1 VAFIDGHRARFGVEP
16 ICRVL
21 SEHGVPI
28 APSTCYAARRR
39 AVSARATRDAAVL
52 AEIRRVRADR
62 ALGRGVY
69 GARKVFH
76 QLARDGGVDARPVP
90 RCQVE
95 RLMRAD
101 GLRGS
106 VPGMAVRTT
115 RADPSVT
122 RPPDLVHRDFTARA
136 VNLLWLVDFT
146 YVSTWSGTV
155 FTAFVSDAFSRR
167 IVGWR
172 AAASMPTALPSDA
185 LEMALWTR
193 ARAGHDVRGVV
204 HHSDAGSQLSG
215 PHRKFV
221 VGDEHGRSECPCGQA
236 LGSLR

>member
-1 VAFIDGHRARFGVEP
+1 M
-16 ICRVL
+16 
-21 SEHGVPI
+21 
-28 APSTCYAARRR
+28 
-39 AVSARATRDAAVL
+39 L
-52 AEIRRVRADR
+52 AEIRRVHADR
-62 ALGRGVY
+62 TLGRSVY

-90 RCQVE
+90 RRQVE

-101 GLRGS
+101 GLRGA
-106 VPGMAVRTT
+106 VRGKAVRTT

-172 AAASMPTALPSDA
+172 TAASMPTALPLDA

-204 HHSDAGSQLSG
+204 HHSDAGSRYTSIAQD
-215 PHRKFV
+215 PQHRRHAAPVPSHAHHQK
-221 VGDEHGRSECPCGQA
+221 
-236 LGSLR
+236 

>member
-52 AEIRRVRADR
+52 AEIRRVHADR

-101 GLRGS
+101 GLRGA
-106 VPGMAVRTT
+106 VRGKAVRTT

-146 YVSTWSGTV
+146 YVSTWSTSSATRRSRTEWGWET
-155 FTAFVSDAFSRR
+155 FTA
-167 IVGWR
+167 G
-172 AAASMPTALPSDA
+172 PSQRPGSSWGQPDP
-185 LEMALWTR
+185 
-193 ARAGHDVRGVV
+193 G
-204 HHSDAGSQLSG
+204 DAGAG
-215 PHRKFV
+215 GK
-221 VGDEHGRSECPCGQA
+221 QA
-236 LGSLR
+236 PTTTRRVSTARWPGLG